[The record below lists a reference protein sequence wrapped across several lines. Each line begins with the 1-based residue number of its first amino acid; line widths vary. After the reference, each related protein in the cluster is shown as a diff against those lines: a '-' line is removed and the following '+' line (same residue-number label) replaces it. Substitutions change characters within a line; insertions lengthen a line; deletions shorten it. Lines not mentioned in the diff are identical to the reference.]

1 MQLPLTRLGQ
11 VIAHRKAFITIDDT
25 QTYMRCRVQSY
36 GKGIVLRDIVAG
48 TDIKTKQ
55 QQVCLSGEFLVA
67 EIDAKVGGFGIVPPE
82 LDGAVV
88 SSHYFLFTLDE
99 TQIDQRYLSFYVRTP
114 EFQDQVTA
122 KGSTNYAAI
131 RPQHVLDYLI
141 PLPPLDEQRRIVAHL
156 DALTEQITAAR
167 GLRQGAVEEAEALLN
182 SVKNDVFSDEY
193 VASFPSILLG
203 DVSDIRSGVT
213 LGRKLVGDTIS
224 LPYLRVANVQDG
236 YLDLDEVREV
246 EVLTSEFDKWQL
258 QFGDIL
264 LTEGGDWDKLGRG
277 TVWQDEIPNCIHQNH
292 IFRVRVDLEVFDP
305 HFLMA
310 LISSPRGKRYFQ
322 DASKQTTNLASIN
335 QRQLKAFQVLC
346 PPLKEQRLIVEEIEE
361 VGRQVANFKQLQ
373 ADTTAELD
381 ALLPSLL
388 DRAFRGDL

>member
-1 MQLPLTRLGQ
+1 MYPLVRLTE
-11 VIAHRKAFITIDDT
+11 VLTHRKTFITIDDT

-36 GKGIVLRDIVAG
+36 GKGVVLRDIVAG
-48 TDIKTKQ
+48 ADIKTKQ
-55 QQVCLSGEFLVA
+55 QQVCRAGEFLVA
-67 EIDAKVGGFGIVPPE
+67 EIDAKVGGFGIVPPD

-99 TQIDQRYLSFYVRTP
+99 TQIDQRYLKYYVRTP

-122 KGSTNYAAI
+122 QGSTNYAAI
-131 RPQHVLDYLI
+131 RPQHVLEYVI
-141 PLPPLDEQRRIVAHL
+141 PLPPLDEQQRIVAHIDVL
-156 DALTEQITAAR
+156 AEQITAAR
-167 GLRQGAVEEAEALLN
+167 GLRQCAVEEAEALLN
-182 SVKNDVFSDEY
+182 AVKNDVFSDEY

-236 YLDLDEVREV
+236 YLDLAEVKEV
-246 EVLTSEFDKWQL
+246 EVLASEFDKWQL

-292 IFRVRVDLEVFDP
+292 IFRVRVDLEAFNP
-305 HFLMA
+305 HFLMG

-335 QRQLKAFQVLC
+335 QRQLKAFQVFC
-346 PPLKEQRLIVEEIEE
+346 PPLEEQRIIVEEIEE
-361 VGRQVANFKQLQ
+361 VGRQVAYFKRLQ
-373 ADTTAELD
+373 ADTTVELD

-388 DRAFRGDL
+388 DRAFRGEL